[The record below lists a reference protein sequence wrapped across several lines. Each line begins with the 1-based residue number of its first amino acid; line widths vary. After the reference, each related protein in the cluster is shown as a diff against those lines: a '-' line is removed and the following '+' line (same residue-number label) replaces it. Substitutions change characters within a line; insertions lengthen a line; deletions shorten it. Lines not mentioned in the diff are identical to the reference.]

1 MDAEAAER
9 QKAIDEQRATMEAE
23 MKRLQDEVNQK
34 HSDEEA
40 QKAAQVA
47 AAKAEAEMKY
57 KLEQDRLNFER
68 EQKERE
74 EKIRQEEA
82 AIKRKQAEF
91 AALEGKLG
99 KVLPMVNEAN
109 LIAKEL
115 KRDIQFEVN
124 LVKNMPSDS
133 SSMAEARTEIF
144 VRVNNKEDGWY
155 NMWDQDKF
163 DSRMM
168 MMRDNLNQF
177 FDTDKMPD
185 FSDKDKDAWWDPCK
199 PVQVGTAYLNTKNMT
214 YMLDNELSAK
224 IVSASK
230 GNSVNRG
237 VLAVNLE
244 PTDVAEEI
252 EDAEDAEELLGK

>member
-1 MDAEAAER
+1 MC
-9 QKAIDEQRATMEAE
+9 
-23 MKRLQDEVNQK
+23 
-34 HSDEEA
+34 
-40 QKAAQVA
+40 
-47 AAKAEAEMKY
+47 
-57 KLEQDRLNFER
+57 
-68 EQKERE
+68 
-74 EKIRQEEA
+74 
-82 AIKRKQAEF
+82 
-91 AALEGKLG
+91 
-99 KVLPMVNEAN
+99 NEAN
-109 LIAKEL
+109 LISDEL
-115 KRDIQFEVN
+115 KRDIKFSVQLIRE
-124 LVKNMPSDS
+124 MPEGSTDMADS
-133 SSMAEARTEIF
+133 RTDIMIKDD
-144 VRVNNKEDGWY
+144 NKEDGWY